1 MRFFLPLLPLALAIA
16 LPAAAQ
22 LQPPNA
28 NGLAMGHVHLN
39 VTDVEAQKKFFT
51 DIFDAQPLQKDTL
64 TGVKVGGML
73 IVFTKKVPS
82 GGSEGNVMDHFG
94 FKVKNTEDLVN
105 KAKAA
110 GYETR
115 TIFKGMEGF
124 RNAYIIGPDKVKVEI
139 QEDAGMTGA
148 PVVNHLHYLT
158 LAEPQALRTWYLEK
172 MNFDATTRG
181 TYRTA
186 NVAGINL
193 TFGPTKIAPALG
205 SKGSSLDHV
214 GFEVK
219 DLEAYCKKLEAAG
232 VKFDVPYRKV
242 PSLGIAIA
250 FLTDPQG
257 VYIELTEGLYAF

>member
-1 MRFFLPLLPLALAIA
+1 MRFLSPFIA
-16 LPAAAQ
+16 LSMVLPVAAQ
-22 LQPPNA
+22 LPEPNA

-39 VTDVEAQKKFFT
+39 VTDVEAQKKFFME
-51 DIFDAQPLQKDTL
+51 IFEAQPLKKDAL
-64 TGVKVGGML
+64 SGVKVGGML
-73 IVFTKKVPS
+73 IVFTKKAPN

-94 FKVKNTEDLVN
+94 FKVKNTEATVN
-105 KAKAA
+105 KAKAM

-115 TIFKGMEGF
+115 PIFKGTEGF
-124 RNAYIIGPDKVKVEI
+124 PNSYIIGPDKVKVEI
-139 QEDAGMTGA
+139 QEDALRTEPPA
-148 PVVNHLHYLT
+148 VNHLHYLMT
-158 LAEPQALRTWYLEK
+158 TDPQALRGWYLDK

-181 TYRTA
+181 AYQTA

-193 TFGPTKIAPALG
+193 TFGPTKTPTITG

-232 VKFDVPYRKV
+232 IKFDVPYRKV
-242 PSLGIAIA
+242 PNLGIAIA

-257 VYIELTEGLYAF
+257 VYIELTEGLYGY